1 MQHARISTEISR
13 FLVILLDM
21 VFYRVRISLSSVTPK
36 STPQF
41 LRHT

>member
-21 VFYRVRISLSSVTPK
+21 VFYRVRISLSSVTLLNPLL
-36 STPQF
+36 SF
-41 LRHT
+41 